1 MDIVTAVFPVFI
13 VVLCGYSLRR
23 FGFVNEAFVKAS
35 NDLIYYVLLPALLF
49 YKIGTSQFDIAF
61 SPGLIFGSYAA
72 TVFVFLL
79 ASLIGRV
86 FRFSPSVKGTF
97 VQGSFR
103 ANLAYVGLPIVYS
116 AAGDAALRK
125 AGVLLGF
132 MVPLL
137 NFLAIIALVLPHKNE
152 RKEGEKGIFREIA
165 TNPLILSAFLGIA
178 WSYFEI
184 GVPLIFTRTLDILSS
199 ATLPLALLCLG
210 GSFDFALSRGSYLLT
225 TLAALLKNLVLP
237 LVAILL
243 FHLIGLSGDD
253 MLTGTIMMGVPTAV
267 VTYVFAFQL
276 RGDTALASTIIIVS
290 TLASSLTISLWI
302 FAVRALGWV

>member
-13 VVLCGYSLRR
+13 VVLCGFSLRR
-23 FGFVNEAFVKAS
+23 FGFVNESFVKAS

-49 YKIGTSQFDIAF
+49 YKIGTSRFDVAF
-61 SPGLIFGSYAA
+61 SPGLIFGSYVA
-72 TVFVFLL
+72 TVFVFFL
-79 ASLIGRV
+79 SSVIGRA

-103 ANLAYVGLPIVYS
+103 ANLAYVGLPIVFN

-137 NFLAIIALVLPHKNE
+137 NFLAIIALILPHRNQ
-152 RKEGEKGIFREIA
+152 RGEGGKGIFREVV
-165 TNPLILSAFLGIA
+165 TNPLIISSFFGIL
-178 WSYFEI
+178 WSYFEMGI
-184 GVPLIFTRTLDILSS
+184 PQIFTRTLDILSS

-210 GSFDFALSRGSYLLT
+210 GSFDFAISRSSYMLT
-225 TLAALLKNLVLP
+225 ALATFLKNLVLP
-237 LVAILL
+237 LVAIFL
-243 FHLIGLSGDD
+243 FHLIGLRGDD

-276 RGDTALASTIIIVS
+276 KGDAVLASTIIIVS
-290 TLASSLTISLWI
+290 TLVSSLSITFWI
-302 FAVRALGWV
+302 YFVRALGWV